1 MTNYT
6 KGEYKPATDKE
17 RRQLQFIS
25 EGVRLYGVR
34 QPTKVMKYVDVQEA
48 EWQTR
53 NNKKHVTKEVK
64 QKDVTDN
71 E

>member
-6 KGEYKPATDKE
+6 KSEYKPATDKE

-48 EWQTR
+48 EWQEREKLTQR
-53 NNKKHVTKEVK
+53 VNKKDGKL
-64 QKDVTDN
+64 
-71 E
+71 